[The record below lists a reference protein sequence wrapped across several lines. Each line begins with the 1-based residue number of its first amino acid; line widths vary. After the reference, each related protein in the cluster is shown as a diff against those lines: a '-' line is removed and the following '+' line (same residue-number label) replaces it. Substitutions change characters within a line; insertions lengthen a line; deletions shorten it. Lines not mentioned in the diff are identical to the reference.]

1 VTKTAKTFCRSYT
14 RAQGERLRLELP
26 IDHFRLLGVGPTCDA
41 QTVLHTLQLR
51 IDRAPQQGF
60 TPETLQ
66 ARSDVLRSTAELLT
80 DSERRE
86 AYEADLTA
94 LASSDPSLMPALE
107 FPSHWELAA
116 LLLLLE
122 AGQPLECFELT
133 CRALHPPQ
141 APALGSGREADLAL
155 LAGLSC
161 VAAAHELEQ
170 RRRYEQAARVL
181 RQGMQQLQRMGQLP
195 KIRLEIDDALRALR
209 PYRVLDLLSRELTSS
224 AERAEGLAL
233 LEELVQERGGLDA
246 STATGMTA
254 SEFQTFFKQI
264 RGYLTVQEQVDL
276 FSRWA
281 SGSSAASF
289 LAATALT
296 ASGFAQRKPERIL
309 EALARL
315 QTSGQEALRPR
326 VACLQLL
333 VGQVEAAQASFAAS
347 ADAQLRAWAEQQSD
361 DPLAQLCAYC
371 RDWLRR
377 DVLPGYRDLEA
388 DPDLE
393 AYFADRDVQAW
404 VERQDHPA
412 APSSSS
418 AEPVAEAPAENPF
431 NSWNPEL
438 SWPDP
443 GQEPAPGPVV
453 QTEDQRDPAPRGRR
467 RRAMASIKRLRSRR
481 RRTWI
486 LAGGGFVVLVL
497 LASFAAQR
505 LLKQPPTPLP
515 VESSTPGKPVP
526 PKPEVPPA
534 PVVPAPE
541 VPAPAATTGLP
552 LRADAPSD
560 AQLRALLTAWLGAKA
575 AVLAGLQPDQTPAD
589 LAGPIQ
595 VKRLEQQQAENRAT
609 STTQDVR
616 ATVESFTV
624 EERNTSRI
632 TATVKLRYSERPL
645 DAAGQPVGPATE
657 LDLTNRYVFGRGA
670 DGLWRMVSFQRL

>member
-1 VTKTAKTFCRSYT
+1 M
-14 RAQGERLRLELP
+14 RLELP
-26 IDHFRLLGVGPTCDA
+26 IDHFRLLGVGPTSDA

-60 TPETLQ
+60 TAETLQ
-66 ARSDVLRSTAELLT
+66 ARCDVLRSTADLLT
-80 DSERRE
+80 DSTRRA

-94 LASSDPSLMPALE
+94 LAARDPSLMPALE
-107 FPSHWELAA
+107 FPSHWEVAG

-122 AGQPLECFELT
+122 AGQPMECFELT
-133 CRALHPPQ
+133 GRALQPPQ

-170 RRRYEQAARVL
+170 RRRYEQAARIL
-181 RQGMQQLQRMGQLP
+181 RQGIQLLQRMGQLP

-209 PYRVLDLLSRELTSS
+209 PYRVLDLLSRELTSN

-246 STATGMTA
+246 SSGIGMTA

-281 SGSSAASF
+281 SGSSTASF
-289 LAATALT
+289 LAATALA

-309 EALARL
+309 EALDRL
-315 QTSGQEALRPR
+315 QATDQEALRPR

-333 VGQVEAAQASFAAS
+333 VGQVEAAQANFAAG
-347 ADAQLRAWAEQQSD
+347 ADSQLRAWAEQQSD

-404 VERQDHPA
+404 VERQDPPE
-412 APSSSS
+412 PSPTPSEP
-418 AEPVAEAPAENPF
+418 AEPSAAVPTGSNNLFATWNADLDWAETPASTAF
-431 NSWNPEL
+431 QPEAL
-438 SWPDP
+438 AQERHSGTAEKPVDP
-443 GQEPAPGPVV
+443 GEPL
-453 QTEDQRDPAPRGRR
+453 PRGRR
-467 RRAMASIKRLRSRR
+467 RRAIDGIKRLRERR
-481 RRTWI
+481 RRPFI
-486 LAGGGFVVLVL
+486 LAGAGVALVLVIAAVASL
-497 LASFAAQR
+497 LLPKKA
-505 LLKQPPTPLP
+505 PTPLP
-515 VESSTPGKPVP
+515 VESTKPSQPLP
-526 PKPEVPPA
+526 PKAQA
-534 PVVPAPE
+534 PVKPQVPAEPDRTASR
-541 VPAPAATTGLP
+541 PTSGLP
-552 LRADAPSD
+552 LRADSPSEV
-560 AQLRALLTAWLGAKA
+560 QLRDLLAAWLQAKT
-575 AVLAGLQPDQTPAD
+575 AVLAGAQPDQQLAD

-595 VKRLEQQQAENRAT
+595 VQRLEQQQAENRAT

-616 ATVESFTV
+616 ATVESFAV
-624 EERNTSRI
+624 DERNTTRI
-632 TATVKLRYSERPL
+632 TATVKLRYSEREL
-645 DAAGQPVGPATE
+645 DAAGQPVGSVQEIP
-657 LDLTNRYVFGRGA
+657 LTNRYVFGRGA
-670 DGLWRMVSFQRL
+670 DGVWRMMSFRRV